1 MVKNISSLYSTPI
14 KVQETS
20 KIDYRTQET
29 SDRKRSRKQS
39 AFETTEV
46 LAEKVLMLEKRI
58 EELERKIGK

>member
-20 KIDYRTQET
+20 KIDYRTQEI
-29 SDRKRSRKQS
+29 SGQKHSKKQS

-46 LAEKVLMLEKRI
+46 LAEKILMLEKRI
-58 EELERKIGK
+58 EELERKAGK